1 MVARVIMQLFDR
13 KLVMRQ
19 QEMGVT
25 VYDVVSYM
33 DDIRAVLPP
42 FKSGWRWLE
51 GGIFYCKRWE
61 IEDCSLTPIERTR
74 RILAG
79 VMGGMEPF
87 LTFTMVNVLGTVVT
101 ILGTVVTILGTVV
114 TIQGMVG
121 DQPTVSGRPS
131 WGRCATIIWILVD
144 HRGDTR

>member
-1 MVARVIMQLFDR
+1 MLNNLLINCQAQPQLNSTQLQLQLNLNSTQPLL
-13 KLVMRQ
+13 KL
-19 QEMGVT
+19 
-25 VYDVVSYM
+25 
-33 DDIRAVLPP
+33 L
-42 FKSGWRWLE
+42 
-51 GGIFYCKRWE
+51 
-61 IEDCSLTPIERTR
+61 SLA
-74 RILAG
+74 LLSSSL
-79 VMGGMEPF
+79 F
-87 LTFTMVNVLGTVVT
+87 LTFTMVNVLGTMVT